1 MEYRE
6 IPYVKQ
12 KVSRIFLGTASPSF
26 LKGEENNALLD
37 ASLAYGINAIDTAR
51 NYALSEKSIGRW
63 LRDSGKRDQVVILSK
78 CAHPDLLGRKRISEK
93 EIRKDYATSTELLGT
108 DYIDIY
114 LLHRD
119 DPKTDVSVSV
129 EVFNALHAEGK
140 IGAFGGS
147 NWDYRRIQEAN
158 EYAYKHNLIPFS
170 VSSPHFGL
178 ARQQQDP
185 WGGGCVTITGAEN
198 EDARRWYEETQMPV
212 ISYSS
217 LGRGVLSGK
226 LKSEDADHAGK
237 ILDAVAMKGYGCSD
251 NYERLARCEKLA
263 REKNCTVAQIAMAW
277 IYHQKINTFAVVT
290 MSSPARIEANIASL
304 SLSLTDEES
313 RWLNLETE
321 KYSAEI

>member
-78 CAHPDLLGRKRISEK
+78 CVHPDLLGRKRISEK

-119 DPKTDVSVSV
+119 DPKTDV
-129 EVFNALHAEGK
+129 
-140 IGAFGGS
+140 
-147 NWDYRRIQEAN
+147 
-158 EYAYKHNLIPFS
+158 
-170 VSSPHFGL
+170 
-178 ARQQQDP
+178 
-185 WGGGCVTITGAEN
+185 
-198 EDARRWYEETQMPV
+198 
-212 ISYSS
+212 
-217 LGRGVLSGK
+217 
-226 LKSEDADHAGK
+226 
-237 ILDAVAMKGYGCSD
+237 
-251 NYERLARCEKLA
+251 
-263 REKNCTVAQIAMAW
+263 
-277 IYHQKINTFAVVT
+277 
-290 MSSPARIEANIASL
+290 
-304 SLSLTDEES
+304 
-313 RWLNLETE
+313 
-321 KYSAEI
+321 